1 MRILVMASAI
11 VILGFSMLALVIQ
24 LLAVGLALG
33 RVRPGATLAR
43 PRHGLP
49 PISIIRPLCGLDF
62 DAARILNSTFKLDY
76 PAYEIIF
83 CVADA
88 NDPVLPL
95 VHRLIAKHPD
105 RAARLLIGHDRLN
118 ANPKL
123 NNMAKGW
130 RDAAHDWIV
139 FSDSNV
145 LMPVDYLQRLL
156 AAWRSDTGLVSA
168 PPVGI
173 EPEGFWSELEAGF
186 LNTHQAKVQYAVDSL
201 GFGFAQGKNLFLRRQ
216 DLDRAG
222 GLAILASEP
231 AEDAAATKAMRSLGL
246 KVRLASPPFGQPLG
260 RRQWREVWARQLRWA
275 RLRRATF
282 PLLYAPEIFAGP
294 VLPLAA
300 AGFAAAALGWPV
312 MPVLLAYAAIWY
324 GAELALAALARWP
337 LSGRSLP
344 AWMLRDALLPVL
356 WCAAWT
362 GSGFVWR
369 GTPMTATGRPI
380 NRPSGH
386 LG

>member
-1 MRILVMASAI
+1 MTSTI
-11 VILGFSMLALVIQ
+11 VFLGFSFLALAIQ
-24 LLAVGLALG
+24 LVAVGLSMWRL
-33 RVRPGATLAR
+33 RPAAALAR

-49 PISIIRPLCGLDF
+49 PISIIRPVCGLDF
-62 DAARILNSTFKLDY
+62 DAARTLGSTFKLDY
-76 PAYEIIF
+76 PAYEIVF

-88 NDPVLPL
+88 SDPVLPL
-95 VHRLIAKHPD
+95 VQRLIAQHPD
-105 RAARLLIGHDRLN
+105 RAARVLIGHDRLN
-118 ANPKL
+118 GNPKL

-130 RDAAHDWIV
+130 REAAHDWIV

-156 AAWRSDTGLVSA
+156 AAWRTDTGLVSA
-168 PPVGI
+168 PPAGI
-173 EPEGFWSELEAGF
+173 DPQGFWSELEAGF
-186 LNTHQAKVQYAVDSL
+186 LNTHQAKVQYAVDTL

-222 GLAILASEP
+222 GLAVLAREP

-260 RRQWREVWARQLRWA
+260 PRQWREVWARQLRWA

-282 PLLYAPEIFAGP
+282 PLLYAPEILAGP

-312 MPVLLAYAAIWY
+312 MPMLLAYAAVWY

-337 LSGRSLP
+337 VSGRSLL
-344 AWMLRDALLPVL
+344 AWMLRDAMLPVL

-369 GTPMTATGRPI
+369 GTSMTAT
-380 NRPSGH
+380 NNSLNQTSGH
-386 LG
+386 PG